1 MNYSIQKLIDDFIK
15 KIGTDDLKMLET
27 VAPEVAFN
35 YIYFLYKKFY
45 DAYPTGE
52 MYETLNYI
60 FQKRR
65 AA

>member
-35 YIYFLYKKFY
+35 YVYFLYKKFY

-60 FQKRR
+60 FQKHR